1 MKETNSMIMTARGK
15 KYIENELR
23 DEGDSVHDSSLGD
36 SFQFHM
42 GRKGGEKK
50 GVIRKKKSSAVKSG
64 GFEVRRKPGESTVI
78 LESSPGNDSTLM
90 SGGKLFHQKKMSV
103 GNMSVLESLKNL
115 SASFELGLSS

>member
-42 GRKGGEKK
+42 GPYCIIARVGEQT
-50 GVIRKKKSSAVKSG
+50 GAV
-64 GFEVRRKPGESTVI
+64 
-78 LESSPGNDSTLM
+78 
-90 SGGKLFHQKKMSV
+90 
-103 GNMSVLESLKNL
+103 
-115 SASFELGLSS
+115 